1 MHYIEGVKENFSS
14 IELVIKIEK
23 DADEQ
28 IKGTWRQKC
37 PISIPHFISY
47 RLTGKDSDSC
57 CNIIRDPENAVS
69 EERKLD
75 LF

>member
-37 PISIPHFISY
+37 PI
-47 RLTGKDSDSC
+47 
-57 CNIIRDPENAVS
+57 
-69 EERKLD
+69 
-75 LF
+75 